1 MAMTGMICICTSVI
15 VCVPFKKGCFGECDS
30 WEDFSGMPNNYLYR
44 CQGWCYSATFPVK
57 YLFSRPLGG
66 GGGPRS
72 VNGLY
77 IYILLIWTA
86 CSPLFYITRGFCI
99 VFSSTFIRSYTL
111 SYVCYNIVLGFA
123 LPILRVELCFDFS
136 PYGQNVAELR
146 GEAWTTILGRKQFR
160 LWEVTWPLFTQKS
173 GYYYLSTIGG
183 SKLALF

>member
-1 MAMTGMICICTSVI
+1 
-15 VCVPFKKGCFGECDS
+15 
-30 WEDFSGMPNNYLYR
+30 MPNNYLYR

-66 GGGPRS
+66 GGGTQVCKWPK
-72 VNGLY
+72 Y
-77 IYILLIWTA
+77 IYFWFGLHVRH
-86 CSPLFYITRGFCI
+86 CSIFPVGFAL
-99 VFSSTFIRSYTL
+99 FSSIFIRSYTL
-111 SYVCYNIVLGFA
+111 SYVCYNCLGFA

-160 LWEVTWPLFTQKS
+160 LWQVTWPLFTQKS
-173 GYYYLSTIGG
+173 GYYLSTIGG